1 MEKRKRI
8 DSPQKARVK
17 PNKSKTKYFFQP
29 VNKLSAPA
37 LQEQEKK
44 REKEVPIPNRSLYQD
59 DEDEEQEQQVFY
71 EQEVHETPTK
81 NIDYEKLIRE
91 QQSSDDSFD
100 GVRWGGSPRKE
111 HQQQGKRKSN
121 VGNSSSPLR
130 NVTSPILNEEN
141 KFSSAT
147 LLNEQVN
154 SVLNKYGTGFHNIL
168 SQTPTLTRTRSDSSE
183 SKSKRLVRQPLPPLQ
198 SSPRGDKSPTL
209 KRSKTVGLV
218 EMSTFSKPVSMTKRD
233 DKSEASK
240 SSLKGWLSKFEVDK
254 KATNEKM
261 VIGTQEL
268 VDDIE
273 FEDDFSDSL
282 LEEEKVGEK
291 IATGVND
298 IASVIDNKPLNS
310 LEGAQNSVPFNAFSS
325 QAILVDDD
333 DMSFSSSSDSE
344 AEQVVGKVEDDDD
357 DDDDDDADRS
367 SDPFSDDEDVNLI
380 IPPQAKQKDSSSD
393 SLQGGVKNLE
403 NLHLLTPFSNTSFQS
418 DSLTENK
425 SKLSYSRSDL
435 KRFQIQKLI
444 RNKFKIQ
451 NKIRDQIILTVRD
464 GDNSVSNIMVRGE
477 YTELDFQIGDVIH
490 IICTNKEK
498 ENSHKLIDDQT
509 NLLIWNPDILVSA
522 TTVSQQMSCPR
533 KTVLVNRLRYP
544 GVSSIPLL
552 VGTIIHVIFQE
563 CLAKESWSDAFMDE
577 VLERELE
584 FHLLE
589 IFSIGN
595 ELEKV
600 RSELKAQFP
609 YLKTWFDAY
618 FKKPLSIKNSI
629 PTNQRNQQALFSVN
643 NVLDVEENIWSPM
656 FGIKGMVDVTLEGS
670 VKRSTNGAK
679 PGKYLIPMEI
689 KSGREHLSHHAQSS
703 LYALLFKDRYDIDV
717 KSFLLLYTKEKLL
730 KLNDISQSDLKSL
743 INLRNRITKYLK
755 DDTRELPEIIR
766 QSICDRCDVQKS
778 CMTINKLV
786 EDGDQEGSGLPD
798 GIYDDLTSHL
808 DGERKLHYRKFY
820 NYWDDLLT
828 KEESVIT
835 MLKKDLWTFTA
846 KEREEQ
852 GGKALADLIITE
864 KDDEDDSK
872 RFTYTFERKSE
883 EGRDSLQFSQLAKND
898 RVIIS
903 DEIGHFAIAQGYIV
917 SIRSTYIVV
926 SCERRIM
933 TSSSKTESFNDNDHQ
948 TFQGVLHKTQQS
960 AEVVSSSS
968 KRSFRIDKDDMFHGM
983 GLARYNI
990 LNLFMRGG
998 DELRREVVVN
1008 LREPRFSQVKKNHF
1022 IDKDGHFNPDQINA
1036 FKKVLS
1042 AEDYCMILGM
1052 PGTGKTTVIA
1062 ELIQFLMSK
1071 GKTILLASYTH
1082 SAVDN
1087 ILIKMKDIGLRS
1099 IVRIG
1104 HPSRVHKDI
1113 QEFVIAP
1120 SKISNYSDF
1129 AEAYMEPLVFA
1140 TTCLGIGDIA
1150 FSLRDRFDYCIIDE
1164 ASQVSMPVSLGPL
1177 RFCEKFVLVGDHHQL
1192 PPLVQHS
1199 SAEVKAG
1206 LSQSLFKI
1214 LSDKFPS
1221 SVAQL
1226 TYQYRMCEEIMQI
1239 SNILTYDGRLKCGNH
1254 NVAKQSLHVPSPEK
1268 IDMYVDQP
1276 IEHRSKLWM
1285 DKILNP
1291 KNKVIFLNHDNLP
1304 GYERIVGE
1312 KVENPTEVELIYHII
1327 ESLTVCGVEE
1337 SKIGVMSLYRA
1348 QLRLLNRTLFHKPN
1362 VEVLTADQ
1370 FQGKDKDCIIISL
1383 VRSNKEDKVGDLLK
1397 EWRRIN
1403 VAITRSKSKLIVL
1416 GSKSTLKNSETLD
1429 SFMEI
1434 LESNGWMYDL
1444 EVGAMDVYKF
1454 SVRENQSPE
1463 KKRTSTSVTRISD
1476 KLIRNHPVLQDIV
1489 NDNKI

>member
-1 MEKRKRI
+1 M

-37 LQEQEKK
+37 LQEHANEKEQEKL
-44 REKEVPIPNRSLYQD
+44 IPNRSLYQD

-71 EQEVHETPTK
+71 EQEAQETPTK

-111 HQQQGKRKSN
+111 HQQHQRKRKSN

-130 NVTSPILNEEN
+130 NVTSPVLNEEN

-168 SQTPTLTRTRSDSSE
+168 SQTPTLNRTRSDSSE
-183 SKSKRLVRQPLPPLQ
+183 SKSKRVVRQPLPPLLLLL
-198 SSPRGDKSPTL
+198 PRGDKSPTL

-218 EMSTFSKPVSMTKRD
+218 EMSTFNKPVLLTKRD
-233 DKSEASK
+233 DKLEASK
-240 SSLKGWLSKFEVDK
+240 SSLKSWLNKFEVDK
-254 KATNEKM
+254 KPSNEKM
-261 VIGTQEL
+261 IIGTQEL

-291 IATGVND
+291 ADAQGSN
-298 IASVIDNKPLNS
+298 IASAIDNKPLSS
-310 LEGAQNSVPFNAFSS
+310 LEDVKNSVPFKAFSS
-325 QAILVDDD
+325 QAILADDD

-344 AEQVVGKVEDDDD
+344 VEQVVRKVDDDNDDDD
-357 DDDDDDADRS
+357 GDES

-380 IPPQAKQKDSSSD
+380 LPPQTKQKDSSTD
-393 SLQGGVKNLE
+393 LLQGDVKKLE
-403 NLHLLTPFSNTSFQS
+403 NLHLLTSFSNTSFQS
-418 DSLTENK
+418 DPLAENK
-425 SKLSYSRSDL
+425 SKLSYSRLDL
-435 KRFQIQKLI
+435 KRFQIQKLL

-464 GDNSVSNIMVRGE
+464 VDNSVLNIMVRGE

-498 ENSHKLIDDQT
+498 ENSHKLVDDQT

-544 GVSSIPLL
+544 GISSIPLL

-563 CLAKESWSDAFMDE
+563 CLAMESWSDIFMDE

-584 FHLLE
+584 IHLLE

-600 RSELKAQFP
+600 RLELKAQFP
-609 YLKTWFDAY
+609 YLKTWFDTY
-618 FKKPLSIKNSI
+618 FKKTLLIKNSI

-670 VKRSTNGAK
+670 VKRCTNGAK

-778 CMTINKLV
+778 CMTINKIV
-786 EDGDQEGSGLPD
+786 EGGDQERSGLPD

-808 DGERKLHYRKFY
+808 DGERKLHYKQFY
-820 NYWDDLLT
+820 NYWDELLT
-828 KEESVIT
+828 MEESVIT

-852 GGKALADLIITE
+852 GGKALANLIITE
-864 KDDEDDSK
+864 KDDEDDAK
-872 RFTYTFERKSE
+872 RFTYTFERKTE
-883 EGRDSLQFSQLAKND
+883 EGKDSLQFSQLAKND

-917 SIRSTYIVV
+917 SIRPTYIVV

-960 AEVVSSSS
+960 AAIVSSSS

-1008 LREPRFSQVKKNHF
+1008 LKEPRFSQVKKNHF

-1062 ELIQFLMSK
+1062 ELIQFLMLK

-1087 ILIKMKDIGLRS
+1087 ILIKMKDLGLRS

-1199 SAEVKAG
+1199 SSEVKAG

-1214 LSDKFPS
+1214 LGDKFPQL
-1221 SVAQL
+1221 VAQL

-1239 SNILTYDGRLKCGNH
+1239 SNILTYDGRLKCGNQK
-1254 NVAKQSLHVPSPEK
+1254 VAEQSLYVPSPEK
-1268 IDMYVDQP
+1268 VDMYVDHP
-1276 IEHRSKLWM
+1276 IEHRLNLWM

-1348 QLRLLNRTLFHKPN
+1348 QLRLLNRKLYHKPN

-1383 VRSNKEDKVGDLLK
+1383 VRSNKENKVGDLLK

-1416 GSKSTLKNSETLD
+1416 GSKSTLKSSETLD
-1429 SFMEI
+1429 LFMEI

-1454 SVRENQSPE
+1454 SVRENHSPE
-1463 KKRTSTSVTRISD
+1463 KKRTLTSVSRISD
-1476 KLIRNHPVLQDIV
+1476 KLIRSHPVLKDIV